1 MSVSHLQKSATD
13 EKNATF
19 NGQNY
24 NECVVKANIEQSSR
38 LALKFSWWENAIS
51 DMLIDYFKIKF
62 KMFQKLHLAKPEA
75 ASRGFMKSFIT
86 AIFLFRVD

>member
-24 NECVVKANIEQSSR
+24 NECFVKANIEQSSR
-38 LALKFSWWENAIS
+38 FWWENAIS

-62 KMFQKLHLAKPEA
+62 KMFQKCHLAKPEA

>member
-1 MSVSHLQKSATD
+1 M
-13 EKNATF
+13 
-19 NGQNY
+19 
-24 NECVVKANIEQSSR
+24 
-38 LALKFSWWENAIS
+38 KFSWWENAIS